1 MTLEGHSVPIEF
13 IELQEPFAISV
24 ASPMSGITTT
34 EHAEEENERNTVST
48 DSSSVLSCAS
58 PGKTKQLWN
67 GVTVYTVDKVYLDNV
82 VEIPTKDEM
91 STLKNTIRKVVFP
104 KMKFIPNWEDCLVM
118 THDKDKDVEEKS
130 AGWAYIVF
138 KHMNWQSDTLFPP
151 WMQAIKWNTYKYSFK
166 QQFNSARASIIANLK
181 RHMISGKRI
190 SDLHPIML
198 LNQIL
203 TTCFSFMSR

>member
-104 KMKFIPNWEDCLVM
+104 K
-118 THDKDKDVEEKS
+118 
-130 AGWAYIVF
+130 
-138 KHMNWQSDTLFPP
+138 
-151 WMQAIKWNTYKYSFK
+151 
-166 QQFNSARASIIANLK
+166 
-181 RHMISGKRI
+181 
-190 SDLHPIML
+190 
-198 LNQIL
+198 
-203 TTCFSFMSR
+203 